1 MRPHAT
7 AALSVA
13 RWWHARCSSRSP
25 SRPAYRTVRWSA
37 AAPPTERRTG
47 IAPIPLHEKLSLAL
61 ADRYRIERE
70 LGVGG
75 MATVHLAHDLKHDRA
90 VAIKV
95 LKPDLAESLGRERF
109 VREIRLAARLT
120 HPHILPLYDSGEA
133 DGFLFYV
140 MPVMQGLTLRQRMET
155 NGALPVEE
163 AVRIV
168 SEVADALDY
177 AHRNDIIHRDI
188 KPENILLHEGHA
200 VVADFGIGKA
210 MIAAAAESTTF
221 TQVGIA
227 IGTPAYM
234 SPEQASGD
242 AVDGR
247 ADLFALGCI
256 FYEMLTGEHP
266 FTGPTLQAVI
276 AKRFHHV
283 PPPVMA
289 SRPAV
294 PERVSRTVE
303 RLLEREPVA
312 RLSSGATVVRALRG
326 EVELAARREA
336 PSIAVLPFA
345 NMSSNADNV
354 FFSDGITDDIIGAL
368 TRVPGLKVAA
378 RASAFT
384 FRSADVDLA
393 TVGERLGVRHV
404 LQGSVRRAGNRVR
417 VTAQLMTAGSGTQQW
432 SERWDRDLDDIFA
445 IQDEIARAIVG
456 QLEAVLGLKAPDA
469 PMVVRPTYDIE
480 AYELFLR
487 GRDAVR
493 RRTPTSVRLGL
504 ALLRSVVERDPGFA
518 LAWLGLAEA
527 YAALGVYGYE
537 PMSNCQRGGEE
548 ALTHAVSAGASA
560 GDVARYRAMVKLY
573 LRSDWP
579 TAAADLEIALAA
591 NPNDPL
597 ANLLSALWH
606 RMAGNMAPR
615 SAAVVRLLTADPL
628 SPWAHAMA
636 GHAYFFTGDYK
647 EALECHERAIAL
659 ETNTLNALWG
669 SGLVLLHL
677 GRAEAAILRLRR
689 AVEVGE
695 RSPTT
700 VALLSYGLYRIGQ
713 VSEARALGEEVAR
726 QAQDHAFWELLFAV
740 GAGDDARLGA
750 ALRDAVARQAGCIS
764 LGTTIKPELEAL
776 LDHPVHGPVV
786 RQLSVFANLAPVARA
801 QEVG

>member
-1 MRPHAT
+1 M
-7 AALSVA
+7 
-13 RWWHARCSSRSP
+13 
-25 SRPAYRTVRWSA
+25 
-37 AAPPTERRTG
+37 
-47 IAPIPLHEKLSLAL
+47 KLSAAL

-75 MATVHLAHDLKHDRA
+75 MATVHLAHDIKHDRA

-140 MPVMQGLTLRQRMET
+140 MPVMQGHTLRQRMET
-155 NGALPVEE
+155 NGALPVGE
-163 AVRIV
+163 AVRIA

-177 AHRNDIIHRDI
+177 AHRHDVVHRDI

-210 MIAAAAESTTF
+210 LVAAATESATF

-242 AVDGR
+242 VVDGR
-247 ADLFALGCI
+247 TDLFALGCV
-256 FYEMLTGEHP
+256 FFEMLTGEHP
-266 FTGPTLQAVI
+266 FTGTTLQAII

-283 PPPVMA
+283 PPPVTA
-289 SRPAV
+289 SRPAI

-303 RLLEREPVA
+303 RLLERDPA
-312 RLSSGATVVRALRG
+312 DRLSNGATVVQALRG
-326 EVELAARREA
+326 DVEVAARREA

-345 NMSSNADNV
+345 NMSSDADNV
-354 FFSDGITDDIIGAL
+354 FFSDGITDDIIIAL
-368 TRVPGLKVAA
+368 TRVSGLKVAA
-378 RASAFT
+378 RVSAFT
-384 FRSADVDLA
+384 FRSADVELA
-393 TVGERLGVRHV
+393 VVGERLGVRHV

-417 VTAQLMTAGSGTQQW
+417 VTAQLMTAGDGTQLW

-445 IQDEIARAIVG
+445 IQDEIARAIVL
-456 QLEAVLGLKAPDA
+456 QLEAVLGITTPQA
-469 PMVVRPTYDIE
+469 PMIVRPTDDIG

-493 RRTPTSVRLGL
+493 RRTPTSVRHGL
-504 ALLRSVVERDPGFA
+504 VVLRSVVERDARFA
-518 LAWLGLAEA
+518 LAWMTMAEA

-537 PMSNCQRGGEE
+537 PMDVCQRGADE
-548 ALTHAVSAGASA
+548 ALGQAAAAGASA
-560 GDVARYRAMVKLY
+560 GDVARYRAMMKLY

-579 TAAADLEIALAA
+579 TALSDLEIALAA

-597 ANLLSALWH
+597 SNLMSALWH
-606 RMAGNMAPR
+606 GMAGNKAPR
-615 SAAVVRLLTADPL
+615 TAAAVRLLTADPL

-636 GHAYFFTGDYK
+636 GHAYFFTRDYE
-647 EALECHERAIAL
+647 EALACADRAIAL
-659 ETNTLNALWG
+659 EANTLNALWG
-669 SGLVLLHL
+669 SGLALLHL
-677 GRAEAAILRLRR
+677 GRADEAIPRLRR
-689 AVEVGE
+689 AVDVGE

-700 VALLSYGLYRIGQ
+700 VALLSYGLYRIGH
-713 VSEARALGEEVAR
+713 VAEARALGDEVAR
-726 QAQDHAFWELLFAV
+726 QAQDHAFWELLFV
-740 GAGDDARLGA
+740 VRAGDDERLGA
-750 ALRDAVARQAGCIS
+750 ALRDAVLRQAGCIS
-764 LGTTIKPELEAL
+764 LGTTVKPELEAL

-786 RQLSVFANLAPVARA
+786 RRLSVFANLAPVARVEDVA
-801 QEVG
+801 